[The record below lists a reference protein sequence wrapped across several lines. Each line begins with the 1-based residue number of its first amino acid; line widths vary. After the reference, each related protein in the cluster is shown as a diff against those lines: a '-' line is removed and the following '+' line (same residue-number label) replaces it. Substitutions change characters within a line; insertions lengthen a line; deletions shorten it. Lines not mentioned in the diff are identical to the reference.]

1 MNDTTMKKK
10 FKKQKAADDLR
21 PEYDLSAL
29 KNGVRG
35 EYFAL
40 RGLIDGTIRPRAAHT
55 CNHQRDEVISNRS
68 YLLGYLGWPGVWRQ
82 LFGDF

>member
-21 PEYDLSAL
+21 PEDDLSAL

-40 RGLIDGTIRPRAAHT
+40 RGLIDGITRPRRRTH
-55 CNHQRDEVISNRS
+55 
-68 YLLGYLGWPGVWRQ
+68 L
-82 LFGDF
+82 